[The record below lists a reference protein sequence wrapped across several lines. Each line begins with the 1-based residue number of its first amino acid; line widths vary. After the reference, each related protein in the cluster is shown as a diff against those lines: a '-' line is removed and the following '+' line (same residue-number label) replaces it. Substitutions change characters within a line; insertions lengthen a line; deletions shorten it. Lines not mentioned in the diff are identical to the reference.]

1 MPRLTRR
8 ATLGSL
14 LASAIPVETLPFEAQ
29 ADGQA
34 ARLTFLLVNDV
45 YEMSENAQH
54 RGGFARLAT
63 VVKAQR
69 ERAQKEGR
77 FFLFAH
83 AGDTLSPSLMSSF
96 DEGVHMIALFNAL
109 GLDCFIPGNHEF
121 DFGVA
126 AYKQRVSEANFAI
139 VAANLREASGEPLPQ
154 HKDVLSFEHAG
165 LKIALIG
172 AAYDTTPAVSRSE
185 DLVFKSTLETISTAA
200 KAARR
205 NGADFVVACVHA
217 NKAAGNAMMAA
228 HDADLILSGH
238 NHDLHLDFDGRTAL
252 AESHQDANYV
262 VVIDIDVTRTKA
274 SPTGLSW
281 WPDFQVI
288 DTAHVE
294 PDADMLTKIK
304 AYEGQLSKELDRRVG
319 ELAAPLDSRG
329 EVVRTSEVAI
339 GNLVA
344 DAMRKVSGADVALT
358 NGGGIRGN
366 RLYPQGMEWTR
377 RDVLTELPFGNK
389 LVTIPMTGAMIRA
402 ALEHGF
408 ARLPQASGGFPQ
420 ISGME
425 VSLDPLAMPGLRLRS
440 VMIGG
445 VPLEADKTYRL
456 ATNDFLA
463 RGGDAYKMLAQAS
476 AATVDS
482 GDILLA
488 RAVMDYVAATG
499 IIDEKVEGRIKVL

>member
-14 LASAIPVETLPFEAQ
+14 LAGAISLEAR
-29 ADGQA
+29 AESE
-34 ARLTFLLVNDV
+34 ARPAQLTFLLVNDV
-45 YEMSENAQH
+45 YEMNENAQH

-96 DEGVHMIALFNAL
+96 DEGAHMIALFNAL
-109 GLDCFIPGNHEF
+109 GLDCLVPGNHEF
-121 DFGVA
+121 DFGVET
-126 AYKQRVSEANFAI
+126 YKKRMSEATFSI
-139 VAANLREASGEPLPQ
+139 VAANLRDVSGAALPM
-154 HKDVLSFEHAG
+154 HKDSLSFEHEG

-172 AAYDTTPAVSRSE
+172 SAFDTTPSVSRSE
-185 DLVFKSTLETISTAA
+185 DLIFKPTPETIGILA

-205 NGADFVVACVHA
+205 DGADFVVAVVHA
-217 NKAAGNAMMAA
+217 NKATGNQMMAA

-252 AESHQDANYV
+252 VESHQDANYV

-288 DTAHVE
+288 DTAHVS
-294 PDADMLTKIK
+294 PDEEVLAKVGT
-304 AYEGQLSKELDRRVG
+304 YESQLSKELDQKVG
-319 ELAAPLDSRG
+319 DLAAPLDSRT
-329 EVVRTSEVAI
+329 ELVRTNETAI
-339 GNLVA
+339 GNLIA
-344 DAMRKVSGADVALT
+344 DAMRKATGADVALT

-366 RLYPQGMEWTR
+366 RLYPQGTQWTR

-389 LVTIPMTGAMIRA
+389 LVTIAMTGATINA
-402 ALEHGF
+402 VLEHGF
-408 ARLPQASGGFPQ
+408 SRLPRASGGFPQ
-420 ISGME
+420 ISGMD
-425 VSLDPLAMPGLRLRS
+425 VSLDLSAAPGSRLRG

-445 VPLEADKTYRL
+445 ASLDPQKIYRL

-463 RGGDAYKMLAQAS
+463 RGGDGYKMLAQLS

-482 GDILLA
+482 GDILLV
-488 RAVMDYVAATG
+488 RAVMDYVATLG
-499 IIDEKVEGRIKVL
+499 TIDAKVEGRIKIL

>member
-14 LASAIPVETLPFEAQ
+14 LAGAMPFEARAE
-29 ADGQA
+29 ADTPA

-45 YEMSENAQH
+45 YEMNDNAQH

-83 AGDTLSPSLMSSF
+83 GGDTLSPSLMSSF
-96 DEGVHMIALFNAL
+96 DEGAHMIALFNAL
-109 GLDCFIPGNHEF
+109 GLDCLVPGNHEF

-126 AYKQRVSEANFAI
+126 TYKKRMSEAQFSI
-139 VAANLREASGEPLPQ
+139 VAANLREASGEGLPG
-154 HKDVLSFEHAG
+154 HKDALSFEHDG

-172 AAYDTTPAVSRSE
+172 SAYDTTPSVSRSE
-185 DLVFKSTLETISTAA
+185 DLIFKPTLETVSTAA
-200 KAARR
+200 KDARR
-205 NGADFVVACVHA
+205 DGVEFIIACVHA
-217 NKAAGNAMMAA
+217 NKSAGNALMAG
-228 HDADLILSGH
+228 HDVDLILSGH

-262 VVIDIDVTRTKA
+262 VVIDIDLTRTKA

-281 WPDFQVI
+281 WPDFKVI

-294 PDADMLTKIK
+294 PDADMLAKIK
-304 AYEGQLSKELDRRVG
+304 AYEGQLSKELDQRVG
-319 ELAAPLDSRG
+319 ELVAPLDSRS
-329 EVVRTSEVAI
+329 EVVRTSEAAI

-344 DAMRKVSGADVALT
+344 DAMRKASGADVALT

-366 RLYPQGMEWTR
+366 RLYPQGTQWTR
-377 RDVLTELPFGNK
+377 RDVLVELPFGNK
-389 LVTIPMTGAMIRA
+389 LVTIPMTGAMISA
-402 ALEHGF
+402 AFEHGF
-408 ARLPQASGGFPQ
+408 SRLPSASGGFPQ
-420 ISGME
+420 ISGVD
-425 VSLDPLAMPGLRLRS
+425 VSIDPSAVRGARVRS

-445 VPLEADKTYRL
+445 LPLDPQKIYKL

-463 RGGDAYKMLAQAS
+463 RGGDAYKVLAQAS

-499 IIDEKVEGRIKVL
+499 TIDEKVEGRIKVL